1 MRSCAW
7 PLRLLPLL
15 LLTLPAVAQARYSY
29 TTNDGAI
36 RITGY
41 AGPGDAV
48 TIPSTIDGLPVT
60 SIGNSAFSGASL
72 TSVTIPDGVTNIGD
86 YAFGGCW
93 RLASVTIGNSVTSIG
108 DSAFNACHSL
118 TSVTIGNSVTSIGDY
133 AFDHCLSLTGVTIG
147 GNVTSIGQSAFGGC
161 LSLASVTIPGSV
173 TRIGAEAFASC
184 NSLSA
189 VYFQGNAPALGGPCV
204 FDGGCDATAYYL
216 PGTAGWGSTF
226 GGLPTALWTLPCPL
240 ILNHGS
246 SLGVQTNGFSF
257 IISWATNLSVVVE
270 ASTNLAN
277 PAWTP
282 VATNT
287 LSSGA
292 SYFTDPQWRNYPGRF
307 YRVTSAPVQ

>member
-93 RLASVTIGNSVTSIG
+93 RLA
-108 DSAFNACHSL
+108 
-118 TSVTIGNSVTSIGDY
+118 SVTIGNSVTSIGDY

-277 PAWTP
+277 PVWTP